1 MQHHSEDFR
10 FTDDF
15 GIARCTGGRKEGPR
29 MAYNSCRD
37 KKKGRNWILRSPKP
51 RIDPDKDEA
60 PCPSPLGTA
69 ICHS

>member
-37 KKKGRNWILRSPKP
+37 KKKRAQLDIKVSEAKDRS
-51 RIDPDKDEA
+51 
-60 PCPSPLGTA
+60 GQG
-69 ICHS
+69 